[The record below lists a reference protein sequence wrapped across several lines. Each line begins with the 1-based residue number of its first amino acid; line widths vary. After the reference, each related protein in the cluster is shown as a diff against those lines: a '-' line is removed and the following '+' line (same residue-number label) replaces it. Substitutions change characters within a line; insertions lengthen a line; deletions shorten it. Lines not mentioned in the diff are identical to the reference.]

1 MAEGQLEESVT
12 IRLLRQILDGL
23 SFLHANNIAHLD
35 VKVSPPT
42 WTGFDWVCIVE

>member
-42 WTGFDWVCIVE
+42 WVGFDWVCIVE